1 MAKQAVEHVRRLRGG
16 AQSHLLRC
24 DDGDYYVVKFK
35 NNPQGVRILANE
47 MLAGKLARTLG
58 LPVPEQEVVE
68 VSEWLVEHTPD
79 LYIQRGA
86 ERVRCTSGFQ
96 FGSRFPCDP
105 LRTPVYDFLP
115 DALLPSVA
123 NRDSF
128 PGILVFDKWTCNCDS
143 RQLVFHRSSKLN
155 SYGYVASMIDQGF
168 CFNANEWNFPDSPMR
183 GLYSRL
189 SVYEKVV
196 GLDSFEP
203 FLGRL
208 EHLTEDFLEEA
219 AASVPPEWYEGK
231 TEELRAL
238 IGKLSE
244 RRTKVARLIRACR
257 QSARQPFPG
266 WSDNA

>member
-58 LPVPEQEVVE
+58 LPVPEPEVVE
-68 VSEWLVEHTPD
+68 VSEWLVEHTPEM
-79 LYIQRGA
+79 YIQWGA
-86 ERVRCTSGFQ
+86 ERIPCASGFQ

-115 DALLPSVA
+115 DSLLPAVA

-143 RQLVFHRSSKLN
+143 RQLVFHRSPDIQ

-238 IGKLSE
+238 IGKLAE